1 MTSAVSQGPAPAG
14 TTEGNCPD
22 DAIEVGRI
30 GEAWGVK
37 GWFRVQAFASDPQ
50 AIFSSKRWYL
60 KAPEAGVVK
69 RPGGAAAM
77 ARLPALLKIV
87 QAKEHGDGVVAQAQ
101 GVEDRAG
108 AEALRGARIFVSRTS
123 FPTADADEYYWID
136 LIGLDVVN
144 RDGQP
149 LGQVLGLLDTGPQS
163 VLRIAPVV
171 PAADPAPLLPAAVA
185 PADEILIPFVAA
197 YVDSVSLAERR
208 IVVDWGLD
216 Y

>member
-1 MTSAVSQGPAPAG
+1 MSSAVSSGPVPAH
-14 TTEGNCPD
+14 TSADRCPD

-50 AIFSSKRWYL
+50 ALFSSKRWYL

-77 ARLPALLKIV
+77 ARLPAMLKIV
-87 QAKEHGDGVVAQAQ
+87 QAKEHGDGVVAQAH
-101 GVEDRAG
+101 EADDRAS
-108 AEALRGARIFVSRTS
+108 AEALRGARIFVSRMS
-123 FPTADADEYYWID
+123 FPTADAGEYYWID
-136 LIGLDVVN
+136 LIGLEVHN
-144 RDGQP
+144 REGLL

-163 VLRIAPVV
+163 VLRIAPARPDGPDLAA
-171 PAADPAPLLPAAVA
+171 PAS